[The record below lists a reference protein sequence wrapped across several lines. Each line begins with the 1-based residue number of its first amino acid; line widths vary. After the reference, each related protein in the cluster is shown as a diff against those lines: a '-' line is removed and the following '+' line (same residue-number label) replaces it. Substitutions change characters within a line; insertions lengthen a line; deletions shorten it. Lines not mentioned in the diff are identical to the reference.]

1 MIYYNPKE
9 WFYTLF
15 RFHKSDTFRNL
26 FPMMIIIGLYSGG
39 VAWLEI
45 SHFRLSEK
53 NSIRNLTILHTL
65 LGFAISMLLVFRT
78 NTAYERWWEGRKLW
92 GSLVNNTRNLAMK
105 LNHLIP
111 AECAEDRRLFR
122 ELIPAFALSLHN
134 HLRGLSTQSE
144 LFDSLA
150 RNPELRCLNPLK
162 HVPNQIASAI
172 YERVCILEAKG
183 ILTSNNLL
191 FLNAELQSLSEIC
204 GACERIKNTPI
215 PYSYNVFI
223 KKFIFIYIMTLPI
236 GFVFQLGYWII
247 PIVIFVFYVLASL
260 ELIAEEIEDPFGNDA
275 NDIST
280 DLIQS
285 NILMHTH
292 EILLP

>member
-1 MIYYNPKE
+1 MIYYNPKD

-15 RFHKSDTFRNL
+15 RFHKSDTFRKL

-39 VAWLEI
+39 IAWLEL
-45 SHFRLSEK
+45 SYWRLSDK

-105 LNHLIP
+105 LNQIIP
-111 AECAEDRRLFR
+111 ADQSDDRRIFR
-122 ELIPAFALSLHN
+122 ELIPAFALALHN
-134 HLRGLSTQSE
+134 HLRRISTQTE
-144 LFDSLA
+144 LFESYA
-150 RNPELRCLNPLK
+150 RNPELQHLNPEK
-162 HVPNQIASAI
+162 HIPNQIASAI
-172 YERVCILEAKG
+172 YQRVAVLETKG
-183 ILTSNNLL
+183 ILTPYNTLFINN
-191 FLNAELQSLSEIC
+191 ELQSLSEIC

-215 PYSYNVFI
+215 PFSYNVFI

-260 ELIAEEIEDPFGNDA
+260 ELIAEEIEDPFGGDA
-275 NDIST
+275 NDIPT
-280 DLIQS
+280 DLIQA
-285 NILMHTH
+285 NILKHTQ